1 METKMIITDE
11 KLWERIQSFS
21 LDQPNVD
28 FPFSKKLAKEENW
41 TEDFTAKATEEYKK
55 FVYLCCILP
64 HGASPSE
71 IVDKVWHLHLVYT
84 QNYWEEFC
92 PNILKQKLHHQ
103 PSNGG
108 SNENLKHENWFQ
120 YTLKNYQEIFYEK
133 APDDIWLNKKEKPQR
148 KKNWLKNFKILS
160 VISIVL
166 ILSSCSSSV
175 GNFLSFIFI
184 YIPIIYFVT
193 TFLSRI
199 FINNDSNNNN
209 KNNGGDGSSGG
220 SCSGSS
226 SSCSSSCGSSCG
238 SGCGGCGGGGD

>member
-1 METKMIITDE
+1 MKTKMIITDE
-11 KLWERIQSFS
+11 NLWNRIQSFS

-41 TEDFTAKATEEYKK
+41 TEDFTKKAIEEYKK

-64 HGASPSE
+64 NGASPSE

-92 PNILKQKLHHQ
+92 TNILKQKLHHQ

-108 SNENLKHENWFQ
+108 STEKIKHKNWFPE
-120 YTLKNYQEIFYEK
+120 TLKYYEEVFNEK
-133 APDDIWLNKKEKPQR
+133 APDDIWLTKKEKPKRR
-148 KKNWLKNFKILS
+148 KFWMNGFKILS
-160 VISIVL
+160 VISTIF

-184 YIPIIYFVT
+184 YIPIIYFAI

-199 FINNDSNNNN
+199 FSNNDSNNNN

-220 SCSGSS
+220 SCGGSS
-226 SSCSSSCGSSCG
+226 SSCSSSCGG
-238 SGCGGCGGGGD
+238 GCGGCGGGGD